1 MIRALSAPGFGL
13 LGAGL
18 LGLALRLF
26 PGLALALQETVLPA
40 VLGTFLAATLVWY
53 LGFGKAPA
61 PSPGRGAALG
71 ALAAVLA
78 NPFAIIFISAS
89 ADDRGAE
96 ALDMTGVIVLA
107 TVGAVETGPISLP
120 VAILTGAFY
129 ALLLGLLVKDRASG
143 K

>member
-1 MIRALSAPGFGL
+1 MIRALSALGFGA

-18 LGLALRLF
+18 FALALQLF
-26 PGLALALQETVLPA
+26 PGLALALQETALPA
-40 VLGTFLAATLVWY
+40 LAGTFVAAALVWY

-78 NPFAIIFISAS
+78 NPLAILFISVS
-89 ADDRGAE
+89 AEDRGSAP
-96 ALDMTGVIVLA
+96 LDATGILVLA
-107 TVGAVETGPISLP
+107 TVGAVETSPVSLP

-129 ALLLGLLVKDRASG
+129 ALLLGLLVRDRAKG
-143 K
+143 R

>member
-1 MIRALSAPGFGL
+1 MIRALSAFGFGA

-26 PGLALALQETVLPA
+26 PGLALALQETALPA
-40 VLGTFLAATLVWY
+40 ALGTFLAAALVWY
-53 LGFGKAPA
+53 LGFGKTRV

-78 NPFAIIFISAS
+78 NPIAIIFISAS
-89 ADDRGAE
+89 ADSRGTE
-96 ALDMTGVIVLA
+96 PLDATGILVLA
-107 TVGAVETGPISLP
+107 TVGAVETGPVSLP

-129 ALLLGLLVKDRASG
+129 ALLLGLLVRDRIGTS
-143 K
+143 